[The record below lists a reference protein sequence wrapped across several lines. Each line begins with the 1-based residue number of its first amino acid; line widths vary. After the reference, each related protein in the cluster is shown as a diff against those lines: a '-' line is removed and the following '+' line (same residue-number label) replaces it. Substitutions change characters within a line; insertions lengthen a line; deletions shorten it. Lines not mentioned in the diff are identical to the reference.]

1 MIAGPFVNSPA
12 MISKGEPIMTKRAG
26 ACALARIALAASV
39 ALGLAGAPAV
49 AYAAGTDSTVSLPM
63 GASQML
69 TLGYHKSKII
79 DLPRAARDV
88 IVSDPRIATAI
99 LRDSKRIFLTGVTV
113 GQADLFVLDQNGQQ
127 ILHLALQ
134 VERDTLALQTT
145 LNRLIPDSNIRAEL
159 MNDNIVLTG
168 TVKNAGDANKAEQL
182 AGMFANGSQNTGV
195 TTGQSSGGASDSGG
209 TGSGVAS
216 SADGKARISNVLNLL
231 TIEGEDQVQLK
242 VTVAEIDRNVAKQLG
257 VNITAIGG
265 QIAALATNNPFAIAG
280 PLFQPVNRA
289 LVASA
294 GGPSGITA
302 ELQAMEQNGTIR
314 VLAEPTLTA
323 ISGEAA
329 TFLAGGEFPVPTGY
343 DATNNQLTVA
353 YKPYGIAL
361 GFTPVVLSEGRI
373 SLKVKTE
380 ASDISNDGAVSMG
393 QYKIPSL
400 KVRRAESTIELP
412 SGGSLVLGGLLQDNI
427 QQALTGFPVL
437 MDVPVLGALF
447 KSRDFK
453 RNQTELV
460 IIVTPYMAKP
470 TTRTALAR
478 PDDGF
483 ETPSDASVT
492 FLGRLNRIYGPT
504 GAPVPRGNYAGYYGY
519 IYD

>member
-1 MIAGPFVNSPA
+1 
-12 MISKGEPIMTKRAG
+12 MISKPATTFVGKPIMIT
-26 ACALARIALAASV
+26 LARASALGRFAMAATIAAS
-39 ALGLAGAPAV
+39 LACMPAM
-49 AYAAGTDSTVSLPM
+49 AQAASSGSTVSLPM
-63 GASQML
+63 GASQTL
-69 TLGYHKSKII
+69 SLGYHKSKII
-79 DLPRAARDV
+79 DLPKSARDV
-88 IVSDPRIATAI
+88 IVSDPRIATAV
-99 LRDSKRIFLTGVTV
+99 LRDSRRIFLTGVTV
-113 GQADLFVLDQNGQQ
+113 GQADLFVLDQSGQQ
-127 ILHLALQ
+127 ILHLSLL
-134 VERDTLALQTT
+134 VERDTAALQTM
-145 LNRLIPDSNIRAEL
+145 LSRLIPDSRIHVEL

-168 TVKNAGDANKAEQL
+168 TVKNASDANKAQQL
-182 AGMFANGSQNTGV
+182 ADMFGNGSQNTGTSV
-195 TTGQSSGGASDSGG
+195 SESSPNGGGSGG

-216 SADGKARISNVLNLL
+216 SSDGDARKSNVLNLL
-231 TIEGEDQVQLK
+231 SIEGEDQVQLK

-257 VNITAIGG
+257 VNITAVGG

-280 PLFQPVNRA
+280 PLFSPVNRA
-289 LVASA
+289 VVASA
-294 GGPSGITA
+294 GGGSGVAA
-302 ELQAMEQNGTIR
+302 ELQAMEQNGTVRI
-314 VLAEPTLTA
+314 LAEPTLTA
-323 ISGEAA
+323 ISGEPA

-343 DATNNQLTVA
+343 DATNNQLTVS
-353 YKPYGIAL
+353 YKSYGILL
-361 GFTPVVLSEGRI
+361 GFTPIVLSEGRI

-380 ASDISNDGAVSMG
+380 ASDISNEGAVSMG

-437 MDVPVLGALF
+437 MDVPILGSLF

-470 TTRTALAR
+470 VARTALAR

-492 FLGRLNRIYGPT
+492 FLGRLNRIYGT
-504 GAPVPRGNYAGYYGY
+504 VGHPVPRGNYAGYYGF

>member
-1 MIAGPFVNSPA
+1 MMITLGRASAFGRFAMAATIAASLACMPA
-12 MISKGEPIMTKRAG
+12 MAQ
-26 ACALARIALAASV
+26 
-39 ALGLAGAPAV
+39 
-49 AYAAGTDSTVSLPM
+49 AAGSDSTVSLPM
-63 GASQML
+63 GASQTL
-69 TLGYHKSKII
+69 SLGYHKSKII
-79 DLPRAARDV
+79 DLPKSARDV
-88 IVSDPRIATAI
+88 IVSDPRIATAV
-99 LRDSKRIFLTGVTV
+99 LRDSRRIFLTGVTV
-113 GQADLFVLDQNGQQ
+113 GQADLFVLDQGGQQ
-127 ILHLALQ
+127 ILHLSLL
-134 VERDTLALQTT
+134 VERDTGALQTM
-145 LNRLIPDSNIRAEL
+145 LNRLIPDSRIHVEL

-168 TVKNAGDANKAEQL
+168 TVKNASDANKAQQL
-182 AGMFANGSQNTGV
+182 ADMFGNGSQNTGTSV
-195 TTGQSSGGASDSGG
+195 SESSANSGGSGG
-209 TGSGVAS
+209 GIAS
-216 SADGKARISNVLNLL
+216 SSDGDARKSNVLNLL

-257 VNITAIGG
+257 VNITAVGG

-280 PLFQPVNRA
+280 PLFSPVNRA
-289 LVASA
+289 VVASA
-294 GGPSGITA
+294 GGGSGVTA
-302 ELQAMEQNGTIR
+302 ELQAMEQNGTVRI
-314 VLAEPTLTA
+314 LAEPTLTA
-323 ISGEAA
+323 ISGEPA

-343 DATNNQLTVA
+343 DATNNQLTVS
-353 YKPYGIAL
+353 YKSYGISL
-361 GFTPVVLSEGRI
+361 GFTPIVLSEGRI

-380 ASDISNDGAVSMG
+380 ASDISNEGAVSMG

-437 MDVPVLGALF
+437 MDVPILGSLF

-470 TTRTALAR
+470 VARTALAR

-492 FLGRLNRIYGPT
+492 FLGRLNRIYGT
-504 GAPVPRGNYAGYYGY
+504 VGHPVPRGNYAGNYGF